1 MFSEVITAGGG
12 TVSEKDEVFAKAV
25 ELGQIIAKTELHQK
39 IMEAEKAIREDEEAL
54 KIVKDFQALQNAYR
68 RAEMLGNKPTE
79 KQMKKLEEAEQK
91 AIENPKVKAYYD
103 AHVKFHEFVQEVNA
117 KIQEG
122 IKQKD

>member
-1 MFSEVITAGGG
+1 M
-12 TVSEKDEVFAKAV
+12 SEKDEVFAKAV
-25 ELGQIIAKTELHQK
+25 ELGKVISKTELHQK
-39 IMEAEKAIREDEEAL
+39 IKEAEKAIREDEEAL

-79 KQMKKLEEAEQK
+79 KQIKKLEEAEQE
-91 AIENPKVKAYYD
+91 AIRNPKVKAYYD

-122 IKQKD
+122 IKEGD